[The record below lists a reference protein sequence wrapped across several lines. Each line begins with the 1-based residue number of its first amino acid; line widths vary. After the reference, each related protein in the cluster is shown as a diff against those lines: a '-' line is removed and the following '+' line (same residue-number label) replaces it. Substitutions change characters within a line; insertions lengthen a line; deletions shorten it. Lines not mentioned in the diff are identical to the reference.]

1 MSNAH
6 PFETFLELKPCLAM
20 FNIDVFCLNVVWVT
34 ANASLSLSKLGAPL
48 DHANPPLSHLVACT
62 KVVVLILQWIEAV
75 VYSTTGMSDSHSIDN
90 NYPHLLSTK
99 YPVTLVT
106 SVA

>member
-1 MSNAH
+1 
-6 PFETFLELKPCLAM
+6 
-20 FNIDVFCLNVVWVT
+20 VVWVT

-48 DHANPPLSHLVACT
+48 DHANPPLSHLMACT

-75 VYSTTGMSDSHSIDN
+75 VHSTTGMSNSHSID